1 MKKKEAIE
9 HILDNFDFERVHKAM
24 TALDWEWASTDG
36 VPEIPDLRK
45 EVRILLKDV
54 SKRKE
59 DKFFIGTGGFEVS
72 KEDGILQL
80 KFVIDEWNKKFK
92 TKKK

>member
-9 HILDNFDFERVHKAM
+9 HILDNFDFEIVHKAM

-45 EVRILLKDV
+45 KARRLLKDV

-59 DKFFIGTGGFEVS
+59 DKFFTGTGGFEVS
-72 KEDGILQL
+72 KEDRILEL
-80 KFVIDEWNKKFK
+80 KFVIDEWDEEFK
-92 TKKK
+92 TKEK

>member
-9 HILDNFDFERVHKAM
+9 HILDNFDFEKVHETM
-24 TALDWEWASTDG
+24 TSLDWTWHSTDG

-45 EVRILLKDV
+45 EARRLLKDV
-54 SKRKE
+54 AKRKE
-59 DKFFIGTGGFEVS
+59 NKFFISTGGFQVY
-72 KEDGILQL
+72 KEGGYLEL
-80 KFVIDEWNKKFK
+80 KFVIAEWDEEFK